1 MHLETLNLT
10 VLNEEI
16 AELVFGHIIRE
27 TLHIEIASLLRAFV
41 LDGFTEA
48 FGLTVSF
55 FKCFFDIKLF
65 VVWQNYS
72 VNRRLSV
79 KFGDSLLSAA
89 RSILAVLLVLRV
101 EANEGV
107 GSLLVDH
114 KLYTLDTA
122 KLAKEILDVCL
133 SVVVREVFGVDVVV
147 NFSEFTLVTGVI
159 QDDLEGV
166 CVTLGFQSS
175 LGACGVLEADKAVTT
190 RLVITVQGNLQ
201 GLDVTLA

>member
-16 AELVFGHIIRE
+16 AELVFGHVIRE
-27 TLHIEIASLLRAFV
+27 TLHIEVASLLRALVF
-41 LDGFTEA
+41 DGFTEA
-48 FGLTVSF
+48 FGLTVSS

-65 VVWQNYS
+65 VVGQNYA

-107 GSLLVDH
+107 GSFLVDH
-114 KLYTLDTA
+114 KLHTLDTA
-122 KLAKEILDVCL
+122 KLAKESHDVCL

-147 NFSEFTLVTGVI
+147 NFSEFTFVTGVI
-159 QDDLEGV
+159 LDDLVSG

-175 LGACGVLEADKAVTT
+175 LGA
-190 RLVITVQGNLQ
+190 
-201 GLDVTLA
+201 

>member
-147 NFSEFTLVTGVI
+147 NFSEFTFVTGVI
-159 QDDLEGV
+159 LDDLVSG

-175 LGACGVLEADKAVTT
+175 LGA
-190 RLVITVQGNLQ
+190 
-201 GLDVTLA
+201 

>member
-1 MHLETLNLT
+1 MLS
-10 VLNEEI
+10 EEI
-16 AELVFGHIIRE
+16 AELVFGHVIRE
-27 TLHIEIASLLRAFV
+27 TLHIEVASLLRALVF
-41 LDGFTEA
+41 DCFTEA

-147 NFSEFTLVTGVI
+147 NFSEFTFVTGVI
-159 QDDLEGV
+159 LDDLVSG

-175 LGACGVLEADKAVTT
+175 LGA
-190 RLVITVQGNLQ
+190 
-201 GLDVTLA
+201 

>member
-10 VLNEEI
+10 VLSEEF

-27 TLHIEIASLLRAFV
+27 TLHIEVASLLRALV

-48 FGLTVSF
+48 FGLTVSS

-65 VVWQNYS
+65 VVGQNYA

-79 KFGDSLLSAA
+79 KFGDSLQSAA

-101 EANEGV
+101 VANEGV
-107 GSLLVDH
+107 GSLIVDH
-114 KLYTLDTA
+114 KFHTLDTA
-122 KLAKEILDVCL
+122 KLAKESPDVCL
-133 SVVVREVFGVDVVV
+133 SEVVWEVFCVDVVV

-159 QDDLEGV
+159 RDDLV
-166 CVTLGFQSS
+166 SDCVTLGFQSS

-190 RLVITVQGNLQ
+190 RLVITIKGNFQ
-201 GLDVTLA
+201 RLDVTEA